1 MGVEL
6 VTLGP
11 VAKPSGHTNSYKQPD
26 TWIEKIPYI
35 HHKYTYNKA
44 LIGQSVKSMPVGM
57 LNPKM

>member
-11 VAKPSGHTNSYKQPD
+11 VAKPSGHTNSYKQSD

-44 LIGQSVKSMPVGM
+44 II
-57 LNPKM
+57 